1 MEESGMDGWT
11 NERTAKAIGVGVDW
25 YGMEDVRRTHIYNE
39 LGRMECPRPEE
50 RAGGNRDKIVQE
62 GRG

>member
-1 MEESGMDGWT
+1 MD
-11 NERTAKAIGVGVDW
+11 ERTAKVIGVGVDW

-39 LGRMECPRPEE
+39 LGRMGCPRPEE

>member
-1 MEESGMDGWT
+1 MDGRT
-11 NERTAKAIGVGVDW
+11 NGEGDRRWCGMVW
-25 YGMEDVRRTHIYNE
+25 YGTKDVRRTHIYNE

-50 RAGGNRDKIVQE
+50 RAGGGNRDKIVQE